1 VRAETPET
9 RREALA
15 GWLFVAPALLI
26 LAVFFGVP
34 VIAGFLLGLT
44 DVDLY
49 ALGSADS
56 WRFVGL
62 RNYGRLL
69 EDPVFWH
76 ALRNTFVFV
85 AAGVPLTIG
94 AALGAA
100 LLLNARLT
108 RFRGL
113 FRTIYFAPVVTTLVA
128 VASVWRYLYHPRAG
142 PLNLVLSL
150 VGIGPIDWL
159 GDPRW
164 AIPALVL
171 MAAWKNFGYGMVLFV
186 AGLQAIPESV
196 YEAAR
201 IDGAGALT
209 QFRRITLPLLAPTF
223 LFVGVITTIGYF
235 QLFAEPYVMTGGTGG
250 PVNATLSVALLMY
263 KRGFRFWDMGTG
275 AAIAF
280 VLFAIILGV
289 SMLQVR
295 LQRGRRA

>member
-1 VRAETPET
+1 MRGDSP
-9 RREALA
+9 RESRA
-15 GWLFVAPALLI
+15 GWLFVTPALLV
-26 LAVFFGVP
+26 LLVFFLGP
-34 VIAGFLLGLT
+34 VAAGFLLGLT

-49 ALGSADS
+49 SLGGTGA

-69 EDPVFWH
+69 SDPIFWK
-76 ALRNTFVFV
+76 ALRNTLFFV
-85 AAGVPLTIG
+85 GVGGPLTIG
-94 AALGAA
+94 AALAAA
-100 LLLNARLT
+100 LLLNTKITRL
-108 RFRGL
+108 RGL

-128 VASVWRYLYHPRAG
+128 VATVWRYLYHPRAG
-142 PLNLVLSL
+142 PINLLLSL
-150 VGIGPIDWL
+150 VGIGQIDWL

-164 AIPALVL
+164 AMPALVL
-171 MAAWKNFGYGMVLFV
+171 MAAWKNFGYGMVLFI
-186 AGLQAIPESV
+186 AGLQAIPESI

-209 QFRRITLPLLAPTF
+209 QFRRITLPLLRPTL

-250 PVNATLSVALLMY
+250 PVDATLSVALLMY

-280 VLFAIILGV
+280 ILFTVILAV
-289 SMLQVR
+289 STIQVR
-295 LQRGRRA
+295 LQKERER